1 MGIAPQNKKGLKQYD
16 VEVNRYLD
24 FNGRHTL
31 FQTFFIFII
40 VTIDIT
46 MNCVKQGDD

>member
-31 FQTFFIFII
+31 FQPFFII

-46 MNCVKQGDD
+46 MNCVKQGED